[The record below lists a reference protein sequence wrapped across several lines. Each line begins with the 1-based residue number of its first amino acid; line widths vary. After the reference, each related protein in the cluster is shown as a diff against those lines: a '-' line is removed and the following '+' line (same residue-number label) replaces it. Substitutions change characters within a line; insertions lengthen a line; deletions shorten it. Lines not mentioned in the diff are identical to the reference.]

1 MAYARFMKQLC
12 NKIID
17 KIILSQTKLFLTSM
31 YPINII
37 KKNRGYVMTKADL
50 VEKIFEKIGLS
61 KKEAQEII
69 EILFETMKQT
79 FIEGESVKISGFGT
93 FNVRQKMARRGRN
106 PKTGDD
112 LEITP
117 RRVITFRASN
127 QLKASMEKM
136 NE

>member
-1 MAYARFMKQLC
+1 VYLYDIVKVFDFFYMVELLYSTNF
-12 NKIID
+12 
-17 KIILSQTKLFLTSM
+17 FLTSI
-31 YPINII
+31 YVLNII
-37 KKNRGYVMTKADL
+37 IKIEVEFMTKADL
-50 VEKIFEKIGLS
+50 VERIFEKIGLS

-69 EILFETMKQT
+69 EILFDTMRQT

-93 FNVRQKMARRGRN
+93 FNVRQKTARRGRN

-127 QLKASMEKM
+127 QVKSSMEKHDV
-136 NE
+136 

>member
-1 MAYARFMKQLC
+1 MQGELKQLC
-12 NKIID
+12 NKNIYNLNLC
-17 KIILSQTKLFLTSM
+17 KTKFFLTSV

-37 KKNRGYVMTKADL
+37 KKNRGYIMTKADL
-50 VEKIFEKIGLS
+50 VEKIFDKIGLS

-69 EILFETMKQT
+69 EILFDTMKQT
-79 FIEGESVKISGFGT
+79 FVEGESVKISGFGT

-106 PKTGDD
+106 PKTGND

-127 QLKASMEKM
+127 QLKALMEKL

>member
-1 MAYARFMKQLC
+1 
-12 NKIID
+12 
-17 KIILSQTKLFLTSM
+17 
-31 YPINII
+31 
-37 KKNRGYVMTKADL
+37 MTKADL

-69 EILFETMKQT
+69 EILFDTMKQA
-79 FIEGESVKISGFGT
+79 FVEGESVKVSGFGT
-93 FNVRQKMARRGRN
+93 FNVRKKMSRRGRN

-127 QLKASMEKM
+127 QLKSAVEKPDV
-136 NE
+136 